1 MVVVMKP
8 EATERQRKEVISKI
22 EELGYKAHVIYG
34 ATRNVIGAVGDE
46 RGKFILQSLEV
57 MDGVEAVIPILKP
70 YKLASREVKRDNTII
85 DVRGISIGGT
95 EVVVIAGPCAIEN
108 EEQNK

>member
-1 MVVVMKP
+1 
-8 EATERQRKEVISKI
+8 
-22 EELGYKAHVIYG
+22 
-34 ATRNVIGAVGDE
+34 
-46 RGKFILQSLEV
+46 
-57 MDGVEAVIPILKP
+57 MDKVEAVIPILKP